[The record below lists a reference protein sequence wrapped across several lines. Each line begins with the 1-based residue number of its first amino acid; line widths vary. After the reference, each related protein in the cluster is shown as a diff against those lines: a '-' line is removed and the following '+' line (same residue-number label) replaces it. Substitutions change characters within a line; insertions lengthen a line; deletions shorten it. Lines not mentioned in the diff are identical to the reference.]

1 MLWAL
6 FINLVGLM
14 MTLFGEKMLI
24 SHWYIC
30 GLMPNLIKKSC
41 TVSNRYARALSA
53 AWSFCLEHT
62 TAAKCKLSLPLS
74 YHFSWERRIEGTT
87 GKLLLF
93 SPFFIYIL
101 CTFVFKI
108 SRIYE
113 KMYSSFHHLY
123 WIHQMVSPI
132 FCNYEST
139 NFWGNWFCLSI
150 LM

>member
-1 MLWAL
+1 
-6 FINLVGLM
+6 
-14 MTLFGEKMLI
+14 MLI
-24 SHWYIC
+24 LRQKYFFNFILPAWKLDNPYC
-30 GLMPNLIKKSC
+30 N
-41 TVSNRYARALSA
+41 NDRYARALSA

-123 WIHQMVSPI
+123 WIHQMVSPF

-139 NFWGNWFCLSI
+139 NWRHLFCLSI